1 MSSSISV
8 IIALSLFIAISP
20 LFSKVLRLPI
30 VVVEIIL
37 GVVGGHFG
45 FLDKSEHFFIIAK
58 VGFLFLMFLA
68 GLEVNL
74 KEFAKIKSSLLGK
87 VALYFVLL
95 YAIALA
101 VTLYFKLS
109 FIYLVILPIF
119 SLGIIMALLKD
130 YGKDKPWLSLAL
142 VIGIVG
148 EVVSIVA
155 LTILSGAVTFG
166 FGKEFYKAMFTLVAI
181 VAALIVLFRLSRA
194 FFWWFPEL
202 KRVIMPEIA
211 SKEQD
216 IRFSMALFFV
226 MIAIMLYLKI
236 DMVLG
241 AFFAGVFITAFFA
254 HKKDL
259 HDKLSSFGFGFFAPI
274 FFIYVGS
281 TLKLDIVLSYEILKN
296 ALFLIACMVSIRLI
310 SSFSAFYSY
319 LGFKNTLL
327 FALSDSMPL
336 TFMVAAATIGL
347 NSNTINTI
355 EYSSIVVASMI
366 DAIVLMLLIKALN
379 YYFDQRDER
388 ALPPK
393 EG

>member
-1 MSSSISV
+1 MQSSVAIVVALSFF
-8 IIALSLFIAISP
+8 IALSPFV
-20 LFSKVLRLPI
+20 SKTLRIPI
-30 VVVEIIL
+30 VVVEIIF
-37 GVVGGHFG
+37 GVLGGHFG
-45 FLDKSEHFFIIAK
+45 FLGQNEYFYIIAK

-74 KEFAKIKSSLLGK
+74 KEFVKIRSTLMGK
-87 VALYFVLL
+87 VALYFLLL
-95 YAIALA
+95 YGLALA
-101 VTLYFKLS
+101 IVLYFKLS

-119 SLGIIMALLKD
+119 SLGMIMALLKD

-142 VIGIVG
+142 IIGIVG

-155 LTILSGAVTFG
+155 LTILSGAVSFG
-166 FGKEFYKAMFTLVAI
+166 FGKEFYKAMATLGAI
-181 VAALIVLFRLSRA
+181 VFILVMFFRLSRA
-194 FFWWFPEL
+194 FFWWFPEV
-202 KRVIMPEIA
+202 KRAIMPDVS

-259 HDKLSSFGFGFFAPI
+259 HEKLSSFGFGFFAPI
-274 FFIYVGS
+274 FFIFVGS
-281 TLKLDIVLSYEILKN
+281 TLKLDIVLSMEIFKS

-310 SSFSAFYSY
+310 GSFSSFYGH

-347 NSNTINTI
+347 QSGTIDNI
-355 EYSSIVVASMI
+355 EYSSIVVASML
-366 DAIVLMLLIKALN
+366 DAIILMLLIKALN
-379 YYFDQRDER
+379 YYFFDRVSCQN
-388 ALPPK
+388 K
-393 EG
+393 

>member
-1 MSSSISV
+1 MNGAVII
-8 IIALSLFIAISP
+8 IIALSFFIALSP
-20 LFSKVLRLPI
+20 FVSKALRIPI
-30 VVVEIIL
+30 VVVEILLGIL
-37 GVVGGHFG
+37 GNHFG
-45 FLDKSEHFFIIAK
+45 FFGKNEYFFILAK

-74 KEFAKIKSSLLGK
+74 KEFSKIKSTLLSR
-87 VALYFVLL
+87 VVLYFFLL
-95 YAIALA
+95 YALALSL
-101 VTLYFKLS
+101 VLYFKLS

-119 SLGIIMALLKD
+119 SLGMIMALLKD

-142 VIGIVG
+142 LIGILG
-148 EVVSIVA
+148 ELISIVA
-155 LTILSGAVTFG
+155 LTILSGAVSFG
-166 FGKEFYKAMFTLVAI
+166 FGKEFYKAMGTL
-181 VAALIVLFRLSRA
+181 ALIVIAGIVFFRLARA
-194 FFWWFPEL
+194 FFWWFPET
-202 KRVIMPEIA
+202 KRMIMPDIA

-241 AFFAGVFITAFFA
+241 AFFAGMFITAFFS

-259 HDKLSSFGFGFFAPI
+259 HDKLSSLGFGFLAPI

-281 TLKLDIVLSYEILKN
+281 TLKLDIVLSAEIIKN

-310 SSFSAFYSY
+310 GSFSAFYGH

-336 TFMVAAATIGL
+336 MFMVAAATLGL
-347 NSNTINTI
+347 QSHTIDAK
-355 EYSSIVVASMI
+355 EYSSIVVASML
-366 DAIVLMLLIKALN
+366 DAITLMLVIKVLN
-379 YYFDQRDER
+379 YYFTRRKAQVR
-388 ALPPK
+388 
-393 EG
+393 

>member
-1 MSSSISV
+1 MHANIAIV
-8 IIALSLFIAISP
+8 IALSLFIATSPFIS
-20 LFSKVLRLPI
+20 KTLRLPI
-30 VVVEIIL
+30 VVVEILL
-37 GVVGGHFG
+37 GVLGGYFG
-45 FLDKSEHFFIIAK
+45 LFGQNEYFFTMAK

-74 KEFAKIKSSLLGK
+74 KEFIKIKSILLGR
-87 VALYFVLL
+87 VILYFFLL
-95 YAIALA
+95 YALALT
-101 VTLYFKLS
+101 VVLYFKLS

-119 SLGIIMALLKD
+119 SLGMIMALLKD

-148 EVVSIVA
+148 EVISIVA
-155 LTILSGAVTFG
+155 LTILSGAVSFG
-166 FGKEFYKAMFTLVAI
+166 FGKEFYKAMATLVAI
-181 VAALIVLFRLSRA
+181 IFIGVLLFKLARA
-194 FFWWFPEL
+194 FFWWFPES
-202 KRVIMPEIA
+202 KRAIMPDIA

-241 AFFAGVFITAFFA
+241 AFFAGMFIAAFFS

-259 HDKLSSFGFGFFAPI
+259 HDKLSSFGFGFLAPI

-281 TLKLDIVLSYEILKN
+281 TLKLEIVLSMEIFKN
-296 ALFLIACMVSIRLI
+296 ALFLMACIVSIRLI
-310 SSFSAFYSY
+310 GSFSSFYVH

-336 TFMVAAATIGL
+336 TFMVAAATLGL
-347 NSNTINTI
+347 QSHTIDNL
-355 EYSSIVVASMI
+355 EYSSIVVASML
-366 DAIVLMLLIKALN
+366 DAMILMLAIKVLN
-379 YYFDQRDER
+379 FYFTKKDSAQ
-388 ALPPK
+388 PK
-393 EG
+393 PLG

>member
-1 MSSSISV
+1 MQSSVAIVVALSFF
-8 IIALSLFIAISP
+8 IALSPFV
-20 LFSKVLRLPI
+20 SKTLRIPI
-30 VVVEIIL
+30 VVVEIIF
-37 GVVGGHFG
+37 GVLGGHFG
-45 FLDKSEHFFIIAK
+45 FLGQNEYFYIIAK

-74 KEFAKIKSSLLGK
+74 KEFVKIRSTLMGK
-87 VALYFVLL
+87 VALYFLLL
-95 YAIALA
+95 YGLALA
-101 VTLYFKLS
+101 IVLYFKLS

-119 SLGIIMALLKD
+119 SLGMIMALLKD

-142 VIGIVG
+142 IIGIVG

-166 FGKEFYKAMFTLVAI
+166 FGKEFYKAMATLGAI
-181 VAALIVLFRLSRA
+181 VFILVMFFRLSRA
-194 FFWWFPEL
+194 FFWWFPEV
-202 KRVIMPEIA
+202 KRAIMPDVS

-259 HDKLSSFGFGFFAPI
+259 HEKLSSFGFGFFAPI
-274 FFIYVGS
+274 FFIFVGS
-281 TLKLDIVLSYEILKN
+281 TLKLDIVLSMEIFKS

-310 SSFSAFYSY
+310 GSFSSFYGH

-347 NSNTINTI
+347 QSGTIDNI
-355 EYSSIVVASMI
+355 EYSSIVVASML
-366 DAIVLMLLIKALN
+366 DAIILMLLIKALN
-379 YYFDQRDER
+379 YYFFDRVSCQN
-388 ALPPK
+388 K
-393 EG
+393 

>member
-1 MSSSISV
+1 MYDSITIV
-8 IIALSLFIAISP
+8 VALSFFIAISP
-20 LFSKVLRLPI
+20 FVSKTLMVPI

-37 GVVGGHFG
+37 GIVGGHLGYFE
-45 FLDKSEHFFIIAK
+45 KNEYFFIMAK

-74 KEFAKIKSSLLGK
+74 KEFGKIKSNLFGR
-87 VALYFVLL
+87 VVLYFFIL
-95 YAIALA
+95 YASALT
-101 VTLYFKLS
+101 VVLYFKLS

-119 SLGIIMALLKD
+119 SLGMIMALLKD

-142 VIGIVG
+142 TIGILG
-148 EVVSIVA
+148 ELISIVA
-155 LTILSGAVTFG
+155 LTILSGAVSFG
-166 FGKEFYKAMFTLVAI
+166 FGKEFYKTMFTLIAI
-181 VAALIVLFRLSRA
+181 VVVGVLLFKGARA
-194 FFWWFPEL
+194 FFWWFPEA
-202 KRVIMPEIA
+202 KKAIMPDIA

-226 MIAIMLYLKI
+226 MIAVMLYLKI

-241 AFFAGVFITAFFA
+241 AFFAGMFITAFFS

-259 HDKLSSFGFGFFAPI
+259 HDKLSSFGFGFLAPI

-281 TLKLDIVLSYEILKN
+281 TLKLDIVFSADIIKN

-310 SSFSAFYSY
+310 GSFSTFYGY

-336 TFMVAAATIGL
+336 MFMVAAATLGL
-347 NSNTINTI
+347 QSNTIDNL
-355 EYSSIVVASMI
+355 EYSSIVVASML
-366 DAIVLMLLIKALN
+366 DAIAIMLTIKVLN
-379 YYFDQRDER
+379 YYFTRDKN
-388 ALPPK
+388 LLS
-393 EG
+393 

>member
-1 MSSSISV
+1 MYDSITIV
-8 IIALSLFIAISP
+8 VALSFFIAISP
-20 LFSKVLRLPI
+20 FVSKTLMVPI

-37 GVVGGHFG
+37 GIVGGHLGYFE
-45 FLDKSEHFFIIAK
+45 KNEYFFIMAK

-74 KEFAKIKSSLLGK
+74 KEFGKIKSNLFGR
-87 VALYFVLL
+87 VVLYFFIL
-95 YAIALA
+95 YASALT
-101 VTLYFKLS
+101 VVLYFKLS

-119 SLGIIMALLKD
+119 SLGMIMALLKD

-142 VIGIVG
+142 TIGILG
-148 EVVSIVA
+148 ELISIVA
-155 LTILSGAVTFG
+155 LTILSGAVSFG
-166 FGKEFYKAMFTLVAI
+166 FGKEFYKTMFTLIAI
-181 VAALIVLFRLSRA
+181 VVVGVLLFKGARA
-194 FFWWFPEL
+194 FFWWFPEA
-202 KRVIMPEIA
+202 KKAIMPDIA

-226 MIAIMLYLKI
+226 MIAVMLYLKI

-241 AFFAGVFITAFFA
+241 AFFAGMFITAFFS

-259 HDKLSSFGFGFFAPI
+259 HDKLSSFGFGFLAPI

-281 TLKLDIVLSYEILKN
+281 TLKLDIVFSADIIKN

-310 SSFSAFYSY
+310 GSFSTFYGY

-336 TFMVAAATIGL
+336 MFMVAAATLGL
-347 NSNTINTI
+347 QSNTIDNL
-355 EYSSIVVASMI
+355 EYSSIVVASML
-366 DAIVLMLLIKALN
+366 DAIAIMLTIKVLN
-379 YYFDQRDER
+379 YYFTKAE
-388 ALPPK
+388 K
-393 EG
+393 

>member
-1 MSSSISV
+1 MYDSITIV
-8 IIALSLFIAISP
+8 VALSFFIAISP
-20 LFSKVLRLPI
+20 FVSKTLMVPI

-37 GVVGGHFG
+37 GIVGGHLGYFE
-45 FLDKSEHFFIIAK
+45 KNEYFFIMAK

-74 KEFAKIKSSLLGK
+74 KEFGKIKSNLFGR
-87 VALYFVLL
+87 VVLYFFIL
-95 YAIALA
+95 YASALT
-101 VTLYFKLS
+101 VVLYFKLS

-119 SLGIIMALLKD
+119 SLGMIMALLKD

-142 VIGIVG
+142 TIGILG
-148 EVVSIVA
+148 ELISIVA
-155 LTILSGAVTFG
+155 LTILSGAVSFG
-166 FGKEFYKAMFTLVAI
+166 FGKEFYKTMFTLIAI
-181 VAALIVLFRLSRA
+181 VVVGVLLFKGARA
-194 FFWWFPEL
+194 FFWWFPEA
-202 KRVIMPEIA
+202 KKAIMPDIA

-226 MIAIMLYLKI
+226 MIAVMLYLKI

-241 AFFAGVFITAFFA
+241 AFFAGMFITAFFS

-259 HDKLSSFGFGFFAPI
+259 HDKLSSFGFGFLAPI

-281 TLKLDIVLSYEILKN
+281 TLKLDIVFSADIIKN

-310 SSFSAFYSY
+310 GSFTTFYGY

-336 TFMVAAATIGL
+336 MFMVAAATLGL
-347 NSNTINTI
+347 QSNTIDNL
-355 EYSSIVVASMI
+355 EYSSIVVASML
-366 DAIVLMLLIKALN
+366 DAIAIMLTIKVLN
-379 YYFDQRDER
+379 YYFTRDKN
-388 ALPPK
+388 LLS
-393 EG
+393 

>member
-1 MSSSISV
+1 MQSSVAIVVALSFF
-8 IIALSLFIAISP
+8 IALSPFV
-20 LFSKVLRLPI
+20 SKTLRIPI
-30 VVVEIIL
+30 VVVEIIF
-37 GVVGGHFG
+37 GVLGGHFG
-45 FLDKSEHFFIIAK
+45 FLGQNEYFYIIAK

-74 KEFAKIKSSLLGK
+74 KEFVKIRSTLMGK
-87 VALYFVLL
+87 VALYFLLL
-95 YAIALA
+95 YGLALA
-101 VTLYFKLS
+101 IVLYFKLS

-119 SLGIIMALLKD
+119 SLGMIMALLKD

-142 VIGIVG
+142 IIGIVG
-148 EVVSIVA
+148 EVVSIIA
-155 LTILSGAVTFG
+155 LTILSGAVSFG
-166 FGKEFYKAMFTLVAI
+166 FGKEFYKAMATLGAI
-181 VAALIVLFRLSRA
+181 VFVLVMFFRLSRA
-194 FFWWFPEL
+194 FFWWFPEV
-202 KRVIMPEIA
+202 KRAIMPDVS

-259 HDKLSSFGFGFFAPI
+259 HEKLSSFGFGFFAPI
-274 FFIYVGS
+274 FFIFVGS
-281 TLKLDIVLSYEILKN
+281 TLKLDIVLSMEIFKS

-310 SSFSAFYSY
+310 GSFSAFYGH

-347 NSNTINTI
+347 QSGTIDNI
-355 EYSSIVVASMI
+355 EYSSIVVASML
-366 DAIVLMLLIKALN
+366 DAIILMLLIKALN
-379 YYFDQRDER
+379 YYFFDRVR
-388 ALPPK
+388 RV
-393 EG
+393 

>member
-1 MSSSISV
+1 MQAHVAIV
-8 IIALSLFIAISP
+8 IALSLFIAISP
-20 LFSKVLRLPI
+20 FISKTLRLPI
-30 VVVEIIL
+30 VVVEILL
-37 GVVGGHFG
+37 GIVGGYFG
-45 FLDKSEHFFIIAK
+45 LFGQNEYFFTMAK

-74 KEFAKIKSSLLGK
+74 KEFAKIKSTLLRR
-87 VALYFVLL
+87 VVLYFFLL
-95 YAIALA
+95 YALALSM
-101 VTLYFKLS
+101 VLYFKLS

-119 SLGIIMALLKD
+119 SLGMIMALLKD

-142 VIGIVG
+142 IIGIVG
-148 EVVSIVA
+148 EVISIVA
-155 LTILSGAVTFG
+155 LTILSGAVSFG
-166 FGKEFYKAMFTLVAI
+166 FGKEFYKAMATLVAI
-181 VAALIVLFRLSRA
+181 IFIGILLFKLARA
-194 FFWWFPEL
+194 FFWWFPEA
-202 KRVIMPEIA
+202 KRAIMPDIA

-241 AFFAGVFITAFFA
+241 AFFAGMFIAAFFA

-259 HDKLSSFGFGFFAPI
+259 HDKLSSFGFGFLAPI

-281 TLKLDIVLSYEILKN
+281 TLKLDIVFSVEIFKN

-310 SSFSAFYSY
+310 GSFSAFYGY

-336 TFMVAAATIGL
+336 MFMVAAATLGL
-347 NSNTINTI
+347 QSGTIDNF
-355 EYSSIVVASMI
+355 EYSSIVVASML
-366 DAIVLMLLIKALN
+366 DAITLMLVIKVLN
-379 YYFDQRDER
+379 YYFVKSEAQSR
-388 ALPPK
+388 
-393 EG
+393 

>member
-1 MSSSISV
+1 MQSSVAIVVALSFF
-8 IIALSLFIAISP
+8 IALSPFV
-20 LFSKVLRLPI
+20 SKTLRIPI
-30 VVVEIIL
+30 VVVEIIF
-37 GVVGGHFG
+37 GVLGGHFG
-45 FLDKSEHFFIIAK
+45 FLGQNEYFYIIAK

-74 KEFAKIKSSLLGK
+74 KEFVKIRSTLMGK
-87 VALYFVLL
+87 VALYFLLL
-95 YAIALA
+95 YGLALA
-101 VTLYFKLS
+101 IVLYFKLS

-119 SLGIIMALLKD
+119 SLGMIMALLKD

-142 VIGIVG
+142 IIGIVG

-166 FGKEFYKAMFTLVAI
+166 FGKEFYKAMATLGAI
-181 VAALIVLFRLSRA
+181 VFVLVMFFRLSRA
-194 FFWWFPEL
+194 FFWWFPEV
-202 KRVIMPEIA
+202 KRAIMPDVS

-259 HDKLSSFGFGFFAPI
+259 HEKLSSFGFGFFAPI
-274 FFIYVGS
+274 FFIFVGS
-281 TLKLDIVLSYEILKN
+281 TLKLDVVLSMEIFKS

-310 SSFSAFYSY
+310 GSFSSFYGH

-347 NSNTINTI
+347 QSGTIDNI
-355 EYSSIVVASMI
+355 EYSSIVVASML
-366 DAIVLMLLIKALN
+366 DAIILMLLIKALN
-379 YYFDQRDER
+379 YYFFDRKGAKADN
-388 ALPPK
+388 
-393 EG
+393 

>member
-1 MSSSISV
+1 MYDSITIV
-8 IIALSLFIAISP
+8 VALSFFIAISP
-20 LFSKVLRLPI
+20 FVSKTLMVPI

-37 GVVGGHFG
+37 GIVGGHLGYFE
-45 FLDKSEHFFIIAK
+45 KNEYFFIMAK

-74 KEFAKIKSSLLGK
+74 KEFGKIKSSLFGR
-87 VALYFVLL
+87 VVLYFFIL
-95 YAIALA
+95 YASALT
-101 VTLYFKLS
+101 VVLYFKLS

-119 SLGIIMALLKD
+119 SLGMIMALLKD

-142 VIGIVG
+142 TIGILG
-148 EVVSIVA
+148 ELISIVA
-155 LTILSGAVTFG
+155 LTILSGAVSFG
-166 FGKEFYKAMFTLVAI
+166 FGKEFYKTMFTLIAI
-181 VAALIVLFRLSRA
+181 VVVGVLLFKGARA
-194 FFWWFPEL
+194 FFWWFPEA
-202 KRVIMPEIA
+202 KKAIMPDIA

-226 MIAIMLYLKI
+226 MIAVMLYLKI

-241 AFFAGVFITAFFA
+241 AFFAGMFITAFFS

-259 HDKLSSFGFGFFAPI
+259 HDKLSSFGFGFLAPI

-281 TLKLDIVLSYEILKN
+281 TLKLDIVFSADIIKN

-310 SSFSAFYSY
+310 GSFSTFYGY

-336 TFMVAAATIGL
+336 MFMVAAATLGL
-347 NSNTINTI
+347 QSNTIDNL
-355 EYSSIVVASMI
+355 EYSSIVVASML
-366 DAIVLMLLIKALN
+366 DAIAIMLTIKVLN
-379 YYFDQRDER
+379 YYFTKAE
-388 ALPPK
+388 K
-393 EG
+393 

>member
-1 MSSSISV
+1 MGGAITI
-8 IIALSLFIAISP
+8 IIALSLFIAVSPFISKA
-20 LFSKVLRLPI
+20 LLIPI
-30 VVVEIIL
+30 VVVEILLGIL
-37 GVVGGHFG
+37 GNHFG
-45 FLDKSEHFFIIAK
+45 FLEKNEYFFIIAK

-74 KEFAKIKSSLLGK
+74 KEFAKIKSTLLTR
-87 VALYFVLL
+87 VVLYFAML
-95 YAIALA
+95 YALALSI
-101 VTLYFKLS
+101 VLYFGLS

-119 SLGIIMALLKD
+119 SLGMIMALLKD

-142 VIGIVG
+142 LIGILG
-148 EVVSIVA
+148 ELISIVA
-155 LTILSGAVTFG
+155 LTILSGAVSFG
-166 FGKEFYKAMFTLVAI
+166 FGREFYKAMGTL
-181 VAALIVLFRLSRA
+181 ALIVVAGVVFFRLARA
-194 FFWWFPEL
+194 FFWWFPET
-202 KRVIMPEIA
+202 KRMIMPDIA

-241 AFFAGVFITAFFA
+241 AFFAGMFIAAFFA

-259 HDKLSSFGFGFFAPI
+259 HDKLSSFGFGFLAPI

-281 TLKLDIVLSYEILKN
+281 TLKLDIVFSVEIFKN

-310 SSFSAFYSY
+310 GSFSAFYGH

-336 TFMVAAATIGL
+336 MFMVAAATLGL
-347 NSNTINTI
+347 QSGTIDNF
-355 EYSSIVVASMI
+355 EYSSIVVASML
-366 DAIVLMLLIKALN
+366 DAITLMLVIKVLN
-379 YYFDQRDER
+379 FYFTKAER
-388 ALPPK
+388 
-393 EG
+393 

>member
-1 MSSSISV
+1 MQNSIAIV
-8 IIALSLFIAISP
+8 IALSIFIAVSP
-20 LFSKVLRLPI
+20 FVSKTLRLPI

-37 GVVGGHFG
+37 GVAGGYFG
-45 FLDKSEHFFIIAK
+45 FFEKNEYFFIMAK

-74 KEFAKIKSSLLGK
+74 KEFAKIKSMLLGR
-87 VALYFVLL
+87 VILYFFLL
-95 YAIALA
+95 YAMALA
-101 VTLYFKLS
+101 IVLYFKLS

-119 SLGIIMALLKD
+119 SLGMIMALLKD
-130 YGKDKPWLSLAL
+130 YGKEKPWLSLAL
-142 VIGIVG
+142 IIGILG
-148 EVVSIVA
+148 ELISIVA
-155 LTILSGAVTFG
+155 LTIMSGAVSFG
-166 FGKEFYKAMFTLVAI
+166 FGKEFYKAMATLVVI
-181 VAALIVLFRLSRA
+181 VFVCIMFFKLARA
-194 FFWWFPEL
+194 FFWWFPEA
-202 KRVIMPEIA
+202 KKAIMPDIA

-241 AFFAGVFITAFFA
+241 AFFAGMFITAFFS

-259 HDKLSSFGFGFFAPI
+259 HDKLSSFGFGFLAPI

-281 TLKLDIVLSYEILKN
+281 TLKLDIVFSSVIFKN

-310 SSFSAFYSY
+310 GSFTAFYGH

-336 TFMVAAATIGL
+336 MFMVAAATLGL
-347 NSNTINTI
+347 QAKAIDNL
-355 EYSSIVVASMI
+355 EYSSIVVASML
-366 DAIVLMLLIKALN
+366 DAIVLMLVIKGLN
-379 YYFDQRDER
+379 FYFE
-388 ALPPK
+388 K
-393 EG
+393 EKAI

>member
-1 MSSSISV
+1 MNGAVII
-8 IIALSLFIAISP
+8 IIALSFFIALSP
-20 LFSKVLRLPI
+20 FVSKALRIPI
-30 VVVEIIL
+30 VVVEILLGIL
-37 GVVGGHFG
+37 GNHFG
-45 FLDKSEHFFIIAK
+45 FFGKNEYFFILAK

-74 KEFAKIKSSLLGK
+74 KEFSKIKSALLSR
-87 VALYFVLL
+87 VVLYFFLL
-95 YAIALA
+95 YALALSL
-101 VTLYFKLS
+101 VLYFKLS

-119 SLGIIMALLKD
+119 SLGMIMALLKD

-142 VIGIVG
+142 LIGILG
-148 EVVSIVA
+148 ELISIVA
-155 LTILSGAVTFG
+155 LTILSGAVSFG
-166 FGKEFYKAMFTLVAI
+166 FGKEFYKAMGTL
-181 VAALIVLFRLSRA
+181 ALIVIAGIVFFRLARA
-194 FFWWFPEL
+194 FFWWFPET
-202 KRVIMPEIA
+202 KRMIMPDIA

-241 AFFAGVFITAFFA
+241 AFFAGMFITAFFS

-259 HDKLSSFGFGFFAPI
+259 HDKLSSLGFGFLAPI

-281 TLKLDIVLSYEILKN
+281 TLKLDIVLSAEIIKN

-310 SSFSAFYSY
+310 GSFSAFYGY

-336 TFMVAAATIGL
+336 MFMVAAATLGL
-347 NSNTINTI
+347 QSHTIDAK
-355 EYSSIVVASMI
+355 EYSSIVVASML
-366 DAIVLMLLIKALN
+366 DAITLMLVIKVLN
-379 YYFDQRDER
+379 YYFTRRKAQVR
-388 ALPPK
+388 
-393 EG
+393 